1 MLAESPN
8 SVSFLRFMVLSM
20 RPCEVHVYPQ
30 QVFHCGLPDSIP
42 PDRKCFLLLDYLYFL
57 LQCRKHLGRFPF
69 VRTGWPDHCPTSR
82 FDNEIRFFREFL
94 PNNHFLGAYYL
105 GFDWYGWRDLSKMEI
120 LIALGIVWPV
130 SSDKWKA
137 PLNSNLELPLTLLSK
152 RDTFGMGT
160 RCPSGIIKKE
170 LYYY

>member
-1 MLAESPN
+1 MA
-8 SVSFLRFMVLSM
+8 
-20 RPCEVHVYPQ
+20 
-30 QVFHCGLPDSIP
+30 SITQ
-42 PDRKCFLLLDYLYFL
+42 RLLVP
-57 LQCRKHLGRFPF
+57 GRFPF

-137 PLNSNLELPLTLLSK
+137 PPVSTVSARTPGTMTSGYDQRFRGVLTEKLGGGVRHASCNHYPISDQNLWFFLPYFRPDEKFETLFQTWSPVAEPGAWEAVTA
-152 RDTFGMGT
+152 RT
-160 RCPSGIIKKE
+160 R
-170 LYYY
+170 